1 MRLLALTCALVA
13 ATPVLAQ
20 TQPPAAGALPP
31 LPAPTYVTPAE
42 LDLPRVLPAFPAA
55 GSFADRVDVE
65 TMLAIQRRRTK
76 VDEIDAQADSV
87 TTMSDFTSNMLGAAK
102 ANPASHPKLFALMRA
117 LHDDMRGVNRAANA
131 ARGFRPRPQ
140 VHDTRIK
147 PSLDLVGHGNAS
159 YPSARTSS
167 GYVWAAVFGDL
178 FPAMAE
184 AADAEAER
192 IAWRRVVGGVHYPS
206 DLTGSRYVA
215 AQVVERLRANARF
228 RQDLEA
234 VRAET
239 ADLRR

>member
-20 TQPPAAGALPP
+20 TQPPAASALPP

-102 ANPASHPKLFALMRA
+102 ANPASHPKLFALMGTLAIPARA
-117 LHDDMRGVNRAANA
+117 PAPVMSGRRCSATCSPQW
-131 ARGFRPRPQ
+131 RRRPMPRPNGSPG
-140 VHDTRIK
+140 V
-147 PSLDLVGHGNAS
+147 AW
-159 YPSARTSS
+159 SAE
-167 GYVWAAVFGDL
+167 F
-178 FPAMAE
+178 
-184 AADAEAER
+184 
-192 IAWRRVVGGVHYPS
+192 II
-206 DLTGSRYVA
+206 
-215 AQVVERLRANARF
+215 RA
-228 RQDLEA
+228 
-234 VRAET
+234 T
-239 ADLRR
+239 

>member
-1 MRLLALTCALVA
+1 MRVPSVALALLAIAPVA
-13 ATPVLAQ
+13 AQAQ
-20 TQPPAAGALPP
+20 TPAVQTLPP
-31 LPAPTYVTPAE
+31 LPAPTYVAPAE
-42 LDLPRVLPAFPAA
+42 LDLARVLPPFPAA

-87 TTMSDFTSNMLGAAK
+87 TTMSDFTVRLLGVAK
-102 ANPASHPKLFALMRA
+102 ASPASHPKLFALMRA

-131 ARGFRPRPQ
+131 AKGFRPRPR
-140 VHDTRIK
+140 VHDARIT
-147 PSLDLVGHGNAS
+147 PSLDMVGHGDAS

-178 FPAMAE
+178 FPALAG

-206 DLTGSRYVA
+206 DLTGSRVVA
-215 AQVVERLRANARF
+215 ARVVERLRARARF
-228 RQDLEA
+228 RQDLEV

-239 ADLRR
+239 ENLRR